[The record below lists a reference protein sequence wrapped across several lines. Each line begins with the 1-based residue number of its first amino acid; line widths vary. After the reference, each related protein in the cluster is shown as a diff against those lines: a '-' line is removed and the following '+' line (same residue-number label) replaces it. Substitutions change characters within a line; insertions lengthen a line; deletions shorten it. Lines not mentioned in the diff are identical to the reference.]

1 VKALR
6 LSVGLLT
13 IIPVG
18 AIGDVDRRLARS
30 AMLVAPFVGLL
41 LGALGAVVLV
51 VVQALVPST
60 LGSLLAAV
68 LAIASITY
76 LTRALHI
83 DGLADTADALGSGKE
98 ATAALEIAR
107 RGDVGPFGVV
117 TVVLALLVQVTALA
131 IATDAGT
138 GALALVVALVTG
150 RVAIVIACARGIP
163 AARPEG
169 LGAIV
174 AGTVPKSAAIAWVLV
189 SVGAAGAASAWLAGT
204 WIVGAVAVIAA
215 LGVGLLVVARAV
227 RRLGGITG
235 DVLGAL
241 AEVASTMALLLMA
254 TLTYA
259 SALTS

>member
-1 VKALR
+1 MRALR

-30 AMLVAPFVGLL
+30 AILLAPLVGLL

-51 VVQALVPST
+51 GVHALVPST

-68 LAIASITY
+68 LAIASIAY
-76 LTRALHI
+76 LTRALHL

-98 ATAALEIAR
+98 AAAALEIAR

-117 TVVLALLVQVTALA
+117 TVVLVLLVQVTALA
-131 IATDAGT
+131 MAADAGT
-138 GALALVVALVTG
+138 GALALVIALVTG
-150 RVAIVIACARGIP
+150 RVAIVIACARGIR

-169 LGAIV
+169 LGALV
-174 AGTVPKSAAIAWVLV
+174 AGTVPRVAAATWALAAII
-189 SVGAAGAASAWLAGT
+189 G
-204 WIVGAVAVIAA
+204 VAVIGTRLAGVAGAVTLATSVTIGLIVAVA
-215 LGVGLLVVARAV
+215 LVHRAV

-235 DVLGAL
+235 DVLGAA
-241 AEVASTMALLLMA
+241 AEMTATAALVLVAVGT
-254 TLTYA
+254 TV
-259 SALTS
+259 SA